1 MGFEPGSVSKETAEM
16 RADLGKQANFW
27 DMQVFDGPGP
37 ETINSRASML
47 AVVLGLWLEATT
59 GQGLLEQTKDHPIT
73 VFAVFVIIG
82 LASYIPIVR
91 GFTRKEPYA
100 NNNFGLNWT
109 PKAENWNGRIAMMGF
124 TGMLFT
130 EWISG
135 VNTLQ
140 AWGLQSIPFPHL

>member
-1 MGFEPGSVSKETAEM
+1 MACYTFKLDKPTHHCTQRTLHHSKHCA
-16 RADLGKQANFW
+16 
-27 DMQVFDGPGP
+27 
-37 ETINSRASML
+37 
-47 AVVLGLWLEATT
+47 
-59 GQGLLEQTKDHPIT
+59 LLLLLLLLLLH
-73 VFAVFVIIG
+73 
-82 LASYIPIVR
+82 R
-91 GFTRKEPYA
+91 GYTRKEPFA
-100 NNNFGLNWT
+100 NHNFGFNWT